1 MFQSF
6 SHLFSGL
13 SFSNYVSCRRHYEEV
28 KNTSNA
34 VGPSAVTLKWVK
46 AWKGLLTL
54 KGYRNEQKLWYLKAK
69 RPFALRIA
77 SIWIRQS

>member
-13 SFSNYVSCRRHYEEV
+13 SLSNYVSYRRHYEEV

-46 AWKGLLTL
+46 AWKGCGT
-54 KGYRNEQKLWYLKAK
+54 KVSYR
-69 RPFALRIA
+69 
-77 SIWIRQS
+77 